1 MSKTLVIA
9 EKPSVAGDLA
19 RALERSHGK
28 FKKEKGFYEGDSMVI
43 SHTVGHLLEI
53 QEPEENRVVRGKW
66 SLENLPVLPT
76 HFDLVPREKAQDQLR
91 ILKKLL
97 TRKDVGEVINAC
109 DAGREGE
116 LIFQYV
122 VQHFKNKKPVK
133 RLWLNSMT
141 ADAIREGFAHLRSD
155 AEMVPL
161 SEAATCRSESDWL
174 VGINGSRAMT
184 AFYKELLGGFQVTP
198 VGRVQTPTLAIL
210 VEREEKIRNFEPRTY
225 FEIHGEFG
233 VAAGTYPGK
242 WFDENFKKSEDEDAK
257 AERLWDPVRAGEIKA
272 RCEGRTGTVHEERKP
287 TSQAPPLLYDLTT
300 LQREANGR
308 FGFSAKRT
316 LQLAQALYERHKVLT
331 YPRTDSR
338 YLPTDNLP
346 VAKNVLRSMEDPLAA
361 HARKALDSNWVT
373 LSPRIFNNAK
383 VSDHHAIIPTGTSP
397 ANLDEYEMKLYDLV
411 ARRFIAVFFP
421 PAKFEVTKRI
431 TTIEAEKFKTE
442 GKILREPGWLE
453 VYGKAAAGE
462 DEATLVPVNDGE
474 PAKADQ
480 IEVKELVTKP
490 PARFNEAT
498 LLSAMEGAGKLVED
512 EELREAM
519 SQRGLGTPATRAA
532 IIEGLLL
539 QEYIRREGRELAASA
554 KGIKLITA
562 IRELQIGALSS
573 PEMTGEWEYKLK
585 QIEAGQFGR
594 ETFMQEIR
602 DLVAGVIKKIK
613 DASGH
618 VNSETMR
625 GNFHDLDTACPRCGS
640 TAGFKESFK
649 AYDCKNQE
657 CKLVV
662 WKTVSGRELE
672 PEEVRSLLTTGNI
685 GPIKGFKS
693 KMGRP
698 FEAKLALSEGT
709 EWKTTFD
716 FGDGGIRSSEPFNKE
731 NATLVVETCP
741 VCNKGSIYDAGIAFA
756 CEHALAPEKK
766 CTFRMGKTILQR
778 EISAED
784 VRKIATDGK
793 TNLLTKFISK
803 KNRPF
808 NAFLVLD
815 KKTGK
820 VGFEFEPRAP
830 KAPKKS
836 AAKAAPSEAG
846 S

>member
-19 RALERSHGK
+19 KALGK
-28 FKKEKGFYEGDSMVI
+28 FKKEKGYYEGDTMVI

-53 QEPEENRVVRGKW
+53 QEPDSFKVVRGKW

-76 HFDLVPREKAQDQLR
+76 HFDLIPREKAQDQLR

-97 TRKDVGEVINAC
+97 ARKDVSEVVNAC

-116 LIFQYV
+116 LIFRYV
-122 VQHFKNKKPVK
+122 AQHFKNQKPVK
-133 RLWLNSMT
+133 RLWLQSMT
-141 ADAIREGFAHLRSD
+141 ADAIRQGFATLRDD
-155 AEMVPL
+155 AEMIPL
-161 SEAATCRSESDWL
+161 GEAATCRSESDWL

-210 VEREEKIRNFEPRTY
+210 VEREEKIRNFKARPY
-225 FEIHGEFG
+225 FEIHGTFA

-242 WFDENFKKSEDEDAK
+242 WFDEDFKKSDDEDAK
-257 AERLWDPVRAGEIKA
+257 SERLWDRVKADEIQTK
-272 RCEGRTGTVHEERKP
+272 CQGKTGTVSEERKP
-287 TSQAPPLLYDLTT
+287 TTQAPPLLYDLTT

-316 LQLAQALYERHKVLT
+316 LQLAQSLYERHKVLT

-338 YLPTDNLP
+338 YLPSDNLP
-346 VAKNVLRSMEDPLAA
+346 IAKKVLAGLDEPLAT
-361 HARKALDSNWVT
+361 HARKALANDWVKPT
-373 LSPRIFNNAK
+373 PRIFNNAK
-383 VSDHHAIIPTGTSP
+383 VSDHHAIIPTGASP
-397 ANLDEYEMKLYDLV
+397 DKLDEYEMKLYDLV
-411 ARRFIAVFFP
+411 ARRFIAVFYP

-431 TTIEAEKFKTE
+431 TTIEGEKFKTD

-453 VYGKAAAGE
+453 VYGKLAAGE
-462 DEATLVPVNDGE
+462 DDDSLVPVKEGE
-474 PAKADQ
+474 PAAAES
-480 IEVKELVTKP
+480 IEVKELETKP
-490 PARFNEAT
+490 PARYNEAT
-498 LLSAMEGAGKLVED
+498 LLSAMEGAGKLIED

-532 IIEGLLL
+532 IIEGLLT

-554 KGIKLITA
+554 KGMKLITA
-562 IRELQIGALSS
+562 LREIKIDALSS
-573 PEMTGEWEYKLK
+573 PELTGEWEHKLK
-585 QIEAGQFGR
+585 EMEAGRFKR
-594 ETFMQEIR
+594 DAFMEEIR
-602 DLVAGVIKKIK
+602 TLVANVIAKIK

-625 GNFHDLDTACPRCGS
+625 GNFHDLPTKCPRCGS

-662 WKTVSGRELE
+662 WKTVSSRELE
-672 PEEVRSLLTTGNI
+672 PTEVTTLLETGSV

-716 FGDGGIRSSEPFNKE
+716 FGDGGIRSNEPFNKE
-731 NATLVVETCP
+731 AATLIVEQCP
-741 VCNKGSIYDAGIAFA
+741 VCEKGGIYEAGIAYA
-756 CEHALAPEKK
+756 CEHGLGPEKK
-766 CTFRMGKTILQR
+766 CAFRMGKMILQR
-778 EISAED
+778 EISPDD
-784 VRKIATDGK
+784 VRKICTEGK

-803 KNRPF
+803 KGRPF

-815 KKTGK
+815 KKSGK
-820 VGFEFEPRAP
+820 VGFEFEERKP
-830 KAPKKS
+830 KAPKKG
-836 AAKAAPSEAG
+836 AAKAATA
-846 S
+846 

>member
-19 RALERSHGK
+19 KALGK
-28 FKKEKGFYEGDSMVI
+28 FKKEKGYYEGDTMVI

-53 QEPEENRVVRGKW
+53 QEPDSFKVVRGKW

-76 HFDLVPREKAQDQLR
+76 HFDLIPREKAQDQLR

-97 TRKDVGEVINAC
+97 ARKDVSEVINAC

-116 LIFQYV
+116 LIFRYV
-122 VQHFKNKKPVK
+122 AQHFKNQKPVK
-133 RLWLNSMT
+133 RLWLQSMT
-141 ADAIREGFAHLRSD
+141 ADAIRQGFATLRDD
-155 AEMVPL
+155 AEMIPL
-161 SEAATCRSESDWL
+161 GEAATCRSESDWL

-210 VEREEKIRNFEPRTY
+210 VEREEKIRNFKARPY
-225 FEIHGEFG
+225 FEIHGTFA

-242 WFDENFKKSEDEDAK
+242 WFDEDFKKSDDEDAK
-257 AERLWDPVRAGEIKA
+257 SERLWDRVKADEIQTK
-272 RCEGRTGTVHEERKP
+272 CQGKTGTVSEERKP
-287 TSQAPPLLYDLTT
+287 TTQAPPLLYDLTT

-316 LQLAQALYERHKVLT
+316 LQLAQSLYERHKVLT

-338 YLPTDNLP
+338 YLPSDNLP
-346 VAKNVLRSMEDPLAA
+346 IAKKVLAGLDEPLAT
-361 HARKALDSNWVT
+361 HARKALANDWVKPT
-373 LSPRIFNNAK
+373 PRIFNNAK
-383 VSDHHAIIPTGTSP
+383 VSDHHAIIPTGASP
-397 ANLDEYEMKLYDLV
+397 DKLDEYEMKLYDLV
-411 ARRFIAVFFP
+411 ARRFIAVFYP

-431 TTIEAEKFKTE
+431 TTIEGEKFKTD

-453 VYGKAAAGE
+453 VYGKLAAGE
-462 DEATLVPVNDGE
+462 DDDSLVPVKEGE
-474 PAKADQ
+474 AAAAES
-480 IEVKELVTKP
+480 IEVKELETKP
-490 PARFNEAT
+490 PARYNEAT
-498 LLSAMEGAGKLVED
+498 LLSAMEGAGKLIED

-532 IIEGLLL
+532 IIEGLLT

-554 KGIKLITA
+554 KGMKLITA
-562 IRELQIGALSS
+562 LREIKIDALSS
-573 PEMTGEWEYKLK
+573 PELTGEWEHKLK
-585 QIEAGQFGR
+585 EMEAGRFKR
-594 ETFMQEIR
+594 DAFMEEIR
-602 DLVAGVIKKIK
+602 TLVANVIAKIK

-625 GNFHDLDTACPRCGS
+625 GNFHDLPTKCPRCGS

-662 WKTVSGRELE
+662 WKTVSSRELE
-672 PEEVRSLLTTGNI
+672 PTEVTTLLETGSV

-716 FGDGGIRSSEPFNKE
+716 FGDGGIRSNEPFNKE
-731 NATLVVETCP
+731 AATLIVERCP
-741 VCNKGSIYDAGIAFA
+741 VCEKGGIYEAGIAYA
-756 CEHALAPEKK
+756 CEHGLGPEKK
-766 CTFRMGKTILQR
+766 CAFRMGKMILQR
-778 EISAED
+778 EISPDD
-784 VRKIATDGK
+784 VRKICTEGK

-803 KNRPF
+803 KGRPF

-815 KKTGK
+815 KKSGK
-820 VGFEFEPRAP
+820 VGFEFEERKP
-830 KAPKKS
+830 KAPKKG
-836 AAKAAPSEAG
+836 AAKATAA
-846 S
+846 

>member
-9 EKPSVAGDLA
+9 EKPSVAGDLS
-19 RALERSHGK
+19 RALGK
-28 FKKEKGFYEGDSMVI
+28 FKKEKGYYEGDEMVI

-53 QEPEENRVVRGKW
+53 QEPESHKVVRGKW
-66 SLENLPVLPT
+66 SLENLPVLPD
-76 HFDLVPREKAQDQLR
+76 HFDLVPREKAQEQLR

-97 TRKDVGEVINAC
+97 TRADIGEIINAC

-116 LIFQYV
+116 LIFRYV
-122 VQHFKNKKPVK
+122 VQHFKNKKPIK
-133 RLWLNSMT
+133 RLWLQSMT

-155 AEMVPL
+155 AEMIPL

-210 VEREEKIRNFEPRTY
+210 VEREEKIRNFKPRGY
-225 FEIHGEFG
+225 FELHGQFG
-233 VAAGTYPGK
+233 VTAGTYPGK
-242 WFDENFKKSEDEDAK
+242 WFDENFKKSGDEDAK
-257 AERLWDPVRAGEIKA
+257 AERIWDRAKAEEIKA
-272 RCEGRTGTVHEERKP
+272 KCEGKPGTVEETKTP
-287 TSQAPPLLYDLTT
+287 KSESSPLLYDLTT

-338 YLPTDNLP
+338 HLPEDNLP
-346 VAKNVLRSMEDPLAA
+346 VVKKVLGGMDDSSLAP
-361 HARKALDSNWVT
+361 HARKALDKGWVT
-373 LSPRIFNNAK
+373 KTPRVFNNAK
-383 VSDHHAIIPTGTSP
+383 VSDHHAIIPTGASP
-397 ANLDEYEMKLYDLV
+397 DKLDEYEMKLYDLV
-411 ARRFIAVFFP
+411 ARRFIAVFYP
-421 PAKFEVTKRI
+421 PAKYEVTKRV
-431 TTIEAEKFKTE
+431 TTVEGEKFKTD
-442 GKILREPGWLE
+442 GKVLIEPGWRE
-453 VYGKAAAGE
+453 VYGKTAAAE
-462 DEATLVPVNDGE
+462 DEESLVPVKQGE
-474 PAKADQ
+474 PADTQ
-480 IEVKELVTKP
+480 SIELKELQTKP
-490 PARFNEAT
+490 PARYTEAT
-498 LLSAMEGAGKLVED
+498 LLSAMEGAGKLVDD
-512 EELREAM
+512 EELRDAM
-519 SQRGLGTPATRAA
+519 SERGLGTPATRAA
-532 IIEGLLL
+532 VIEGLLT

-562 IRELQIGALSS
+562 LRELDIGALGS

-585 QIEAGQFGR
+585 QIEAGKFKR
-594 ETFMQEIR
+594 DEFMGEIR
-602 DLVAGVIKKIK
+602 NLVAGVIKKIK

-625 GNFHDLDTACPRCGS
+625 GNFHDLETKCPKCGG

-649 AYDCKNQE
+649 AYDCKNPE

-672 PEEVRSLLTTGNI
+672 PTEVTSLLETGSV
-685 GPIKGFKS
+685 GPLKGFKS

-698 FEAKLALSEGT
+698 FEAKLALTEAT

-716 FGDGGIRSSEPFNKE
+716 FGDGGVRNREPFNKE
-731 NATLVVETCP
+731 TATLIVETCP
-741 VCNKGSIYDAGIAFA
+741 VCNKGGIYEAGTAYA
-756 CEHALAPEKK
+756 CEHTLAEEKK
-766 CTFRMGKTILQR
+766 CSFRMGKTILQR
-778 EISAED
+778 EISPDD
-784 VRKIATDGK
+784 VRKICAEGK

-803 KNRPF
+803 KGRPF

-815 KKTGK
+815 KKSGK
-820 VGFEFEPRAP
+820 VGFEFEERKP

-836 AAKAAPSEAG
+836 AAKPEPAG
-846 S
+846 A

>member
-1 MSKTLVIA
+1 
-9 EKPSVAGDLA
+9 
-19 RALERSHGK
+19 
-28 FKKEKGFYEGDSMVI
+28 
-43 SHTVGHLLEI
+43 
-53 QEPEENRVVRGKW
+53 
-66 SLENLPVLPT
+66 
-76 HFDLVPREKAQDQLR
+76 
-91 ILKKLL
+91 
-97 TRKDVGEVINAC
+97 
-109 DAGREGE
+109 
-116 LIFQYV
+116 
-122 VQHFKNKKPVK
+122 
-133 RLWLNSMT
+133 
-141 ADAIREGFAHLRSD
+141 
-155 AEMVPL
+155 
-161 SEAATCRSESDWL
+161 
-174 VGINGSRAMT
+174 
-184 AFYKELLGGFQVTP
+184 
-198 VGRVQTPTLAIL
+198 
-210 VEREEKIRNFEPRTY
+210 
-225 FEIHGEFG
+225 
-233 VAAGTYPGK
+233 
-242 WFDENFKKSEDEDAK
+242 
-257 AERLWDPVRAGEIKA
+257 
-272 RCEGRTGTVHEERKP
+272 
-287 TSQAPPLLYDLTT
+287 
-300 LQREANGR
+300 
-308 FGFSAKRT
+308 
-316 LQLAQALYERHKVLT
+316 
-331 YPRTDSR
+331 
-338 YLPTDNLP
+338 
-346 VAKNVLRSMEDPLAA
+346 
-361 HARKALDSNWVT
+361 
-373 LSPRIFNNAK
+373 
-383 VSDHHAIIPTGTSP
+383 
-397 ANLDEYEMKLYDLV
+397 
-411 ARRFIAVFFP
+411 
-421 PAKFEVTKRI
+421 
-431 TTIEAEKFKTE
+431 
-442 GKILREPGWLE
+442 
-453 VYGKAAAGE
+453 
-462 DEATLVPVNDGE
+462 
-474 PAKADQ
+474 
-480 IEVKELVTKP
+480 
-490 PARFNEAT
+490 
-498 LLSAMEGAGKLVED
+498 
-512 EELREAM
+512 
-519 SQRGLGTPATRAA
+519 
-532 IIEGLLL
+532 
-539 QEYIRREGRELAASA
+539 
-554 KGIKLITA
+554 
-562 IRELQIGALSS
+562 
-573 PEMTGEWEYKLK
+573 MTGEWEYKLK

-625 GNFHDLDTACPRCGS
+625 GNFHDLDTPCPRCGS

-716 FGDGGIRSSEPFNKE
+716 FGDGGIRSSEPFNKD

-741 VCNKGSIYDAGIAFA
+741 VCSKGSIYDAGIAFA

>member
-19 RALERSHGK
+19 RALGK
-28 FKKEKGFYEGDSMVI
+28 FKKEKGFYEGDTMVI

-53 QEPEENRVVRGKW
+53 QEPEKFKVVRGKW
-66 SLENLPVLPT
+66 SLENLPVLPD

-97 TRKDVGEVINAC
+97 ARKDVTEVINAC

-116 LIFQYV
+116 LIFRYV
-122 VQHFKNKKPVK
+122 VQHLKNSKPVK
-133 RLWLNSMT
+133 RLWLQSMT
-141 ADAIREGFAHLRSD
+141 TDAIREGFANLRSD
-155 AEMVPL
+155 REMIPL

-225 FEIHGEFG
+225 FELHGEFA

-242 WFDENFKKSEDEDAK
+242 WFDEKFKKSADEDAK
-257 AERLWDPVRAGEIKA
+257 AERLWDRARAEEIRAK
-272 RCEGRTGTVHEERKP
+272 CEGKTGTVHEERKP
-287 TSQAPPLLYDLTT
+287 TTQAPPLLYDLTT
-300 LQREANGR
+300 LQREANSR

-316 LQLAQALYERHKVLT
+316 LQLAQALYEKHKVLT

-338 YLPTDNLP
+338 YLPADNLP
-346 VAKNVLRSMEDPLAA
+346 VAKKVLAGIDDPSLAP
-361 HARKALDSNWVT
+361 HARKALDNGWVKP
-373 LSPRIFNNAK
+373 SPRIFNNAK

-397 ANLDEYEMKLYDLV
+397 AHLDEYEMRLFDLV

-431 TTIEAEKFKTE
+431 TTVEGEKFKTE

-453 VYGKAAAGE
+453 VYGKTAAIDGE
-462 DEATLVPVNDGE
+462 GSLVPVDEGE
-474 PAKADQ
+474 TARAEK
-480 IEVKELVTKP
+480 IELKELQTKP
-490 PARFNEAT
+490 PPRFNEAT

-519 SQRGLGTPATRAA
+519 SERGLGTPATRAA
-532 IIEGLLL
+532 IIEGLLT

-562 IRELQIGALSS
+562 LREIKIEALSS
-573 PEMTGEWEYKLK
+573 PELTGEWEYKLK
-585 QIEAGQFGR
+585 QMEAGQFKR
-594 ETFMQEIR
+594 DAFMDEIR
-602 DLVAGVIKKIK
+602 RLVADVIKKIK

-618 VNSETMR
+618 VSSETMR
-625 GNFHDLDTACPRCGS
+625 GNFHDLETKCPKCGG
-640 TAGFKESFK
+640 TAGFRESFK
-649 AYDCKNQE
+649 AYDCKNPE

-662 WKTVSGRELE
+662 WKTVSSRELE
-672 PEEVRSLLTTGNI
+672 PSEVTALLETGSV

-698 FEAKLALSEGT
+698 FEAKLTLGEAT

-716 FGDGGIRSSEPFNKE
+716 FGDGGVRNNTPFDKAS
-731 NATLVVETCP
+731 ATLVVEKCP
-741 VCNKGSIYDAGIAFA
+741 VCGNGGIYDSGNAYA
-756 CEHALAPEKK
+756 CEHALAADKK
-766 CTFRMGKTILQR
+766 CSFRMGKMILQR
-778 EISAED
+778 EISADD
-784 VRKIATDGK
+784 VRKICTDGK

-803 KNRPF
+803 KGRPF

-820 VGFEFEPRAP
+820 VGFEFEERKP
-830 KAPKKS
+830 KAPKK
-836 AAKAAPSEAG
+836 AKAAAVAG
-846 S
+846 

>member
-19 RALERSHGK
+19 RALGK
-28 FKKEKGFYEGDSMVI
+28 FKKEKGYYEGDTMVI

-53 QEPEENRVVRGKW
+53 QEPDSFKVVRGKW

-76 HFDLVPREKAQDQLR
+76 HFDLIPREKAQDQLR

-97 TRKDVGEVINAC
+97 ARKDVSELVNAC

-116 LIFQYV
+116 LIFRYV
-122 VQHFKNKKPVK
+122 AQHFKNQKPVK
-133 RLWLNSMT
+133 RLWLQSMT
-141 ADAIREGFAHLRSD
+141 ADAIRQGFATLRDD
-155 AEMVPL
+155 AEMIPL
-161 SEAATCRSESDWL
+161 GEAATCRSESDWL

-210 VEREEKIRNFEPRTY
+210 VEREEKIRNFKARPY
-225 FEIHGEFG
+225 FEIHGTFA

-242 WFDENFKKSEDEDAK
+242 WFDEDFKKSDDEDAK
-257 AERLWDPVRAGEIKA
+257 SERLWDRAKADEIQTK
-272 RCEGRTGTVHEERKP
+272 CQGKTGTVSEERKP
-287 TSQAPPLLYDLTT
+287 TTQAPPLLYDLTT

-316 LQLAQALYERHKVLT
+316 LQLAQSLYERHKVLT

-338 YLPTDNLP
+338 YLPSDNLP
-346 VAKNVLRSMEDPLAA
+346 IAKKVLAGLDEPLAT
-361 HARKALDSNWVT
+361 HARKALANDWVKPT
-373 LSPRIFNNAK
+373 PRIFNNAK
-383 VSDHHAIIPTGTSP
+383 VSDHHAIIPTGASP
-397 ANLDEYEMKLYDLV
+397 DKLDEYEMKLYDLV
-411 ARRFIAVFFP
+411 ARRFIAVFYP

-431 TTIEAEKFKTE
+431 TTIEGEKFKTD

-453 VYGKAAAGE
+453 VYGKLAAGE
-462 DEATLVPVNDGE
+462 DDDSLVPVKEGE
-474 PAKADQ
+474 PAAAES
-480 IEVKELVTKP
+480 IEVKELETKP
-490 PARFNEAT
+490 PARYNEAT
-498 LLSAMEGAGKLVED
+498 LLSAMEGAGKLIED

-532 IIEGLLL
+532 IIEGLLT

-554 KGIKLITA
+554 KGMKLITA
-562 IRELQIGALSS
+562 LREIKIDALSS
-573 PEMTGEWEYKLK
+573 PELTGEWEHKLK
-585 QIEAGQFGR
+585 EMEAGRFKR
-594 ETFMQEIR
+594 DAFMEEIR
-602 DLVAGVIKKIK
+602 TLVANVIAKIK

-625 GNFHDLDTACPRCGS
+625 GNFHDLPTKCPRCGS

-662 WKTVSGRELE
+662 WKTVSSRELE
-672 PEEVRSLLTTGNI
+672 PTEVTTLLETGSV

-716 FGDGGIRSSEPFNKE
+716 FGDGGIRSNEPFNKE
-731 NATLVVETCP
+731 AATLIVEKCP
-741 VCNKGSIYDAGIAFA
+741 VCEKGGIYEAGIAYA
-756 CEHALAPEKK
+756 CEQGLGPEKK
-766 CTFRMGKTILQR
+766 CAFRMGKMILQR
-778 EISAED
+778 EISPDD
-784 VRKIATDGK
+784 VRQICTEGK

-803 KNRPF
+803 KGRPF

-815 KKTGK
+815 KKSGK
-820 VGFEFEPRAP
+820 VGFEFEERKP
-830 KAPKKS
+830 KAPKKG
-836 AAKAAPSEAG
+836 AAKAATA
-846 S
+846 

>member
-19 RALERSHGK
+19 KALGK
-28 FKKEKGFYEGDSMVI
+28 FKKEKGYYEGDTMVI

-53 QEPEENRVVRGKW
+53 QEPDSFKVVRGKW

-76 HFDLVPREKAQDQLR
+76 HFDLIPREKAQDQLR

-97 TRKDVGEVINAC
+97 ARKDVSEVVNAC

-116 LIFQYV
+116 LIFRYV
-122 VQHFKNKKPVK
+122 AQHFKNQKPVK
-133 RLWLNSMT
+133 RLWLQSMT
-141 ADAIREGFAHLRSD
+141 ADAIRQGFATLRDD
-155 AEMVPL
+155 AEMIPL
-161 SEAATCRSESDWL
+161 GEAATCRSESDWL

-210 VEREEKIRNFEPRTY
+210 VEREEKIRNFKARPY
-225 FEIHGEFG
+225 FEIHGTFA

-242 WFDENFKKSEDEDAK
+242 WFDEDFKKSDDEDAK
-257 AERLWDPVRAGEIKA
+257 SERLWDRVKADEIQTK
-272 RCEGRTGTVHEERKP
+272 CQGKTGTVSEERKP
-287 TSQAPPLLYDLTT
+287 TTQAPPLLYDLTT

-316 LQLAQALYERHKVLT
+316 LQLAQSLYERHKVLT

-338 YLPTDNLP
+338 YLPSDNLP
-346 VAKNVLRSMEDPLAA
+346 IAKKVLAGLDEPLAT
-361 HARKALDSNWVT
+361 HARKALANDWVKPT
-373 LSPRIFNNAK
+373 PRIFNNAK
-383 VSDHHAIIPTGTSP
+383 VSDHHAIIPTGASP
-397 ANLDEYEMKLYDLV
+397 DKLDEYEMKLYDLV
-411 ARRFIAVFFP
+411 ARRFIAVFYP

-431 TTIEAEKFKTE
+431 TTIEGEKFKTD

-453 VYGKAAAGE
+453 VYGKLAAGE
-462 DEATLVPVNDGE
+462 DDDSLVPVKEGE
-474 PAKADQ
+474 PAAAES
-480 IEVKELVTKP
+480 IEVKELETKP
-490 PARFNEAT
+490 PARYNEAT
-498 LLSAMEGAGKLVED
+498 LLSAMEGAGKLIED

-532 IIEGLLL
+532 IIEGLLT

-554 KGIKLITA
+554 KGMKLITA
-562 IRELQIGALSS
+562 LREIKIDALSS
-573 PEMTGEWEYKLK
+573 PELTGEWEHKLK
-585 QIEAGQFGR
+585 EMEAGRFKR
-594 ETFMQEIR
+594 DAFMEEIR
-602 DLVAGVIKKIK
+602 TLVANVIAKIK

-625 GNFHDLDTACPRCGS
+625 GNFHDLPTKCPRCGS

-662 WKTVSGRELE
+662 WKTVSSRELE
-672 PEEVRSLLTTGNI
+672 PTEVTTLLETGSV

-716 FGDGGIRSSEPFNKE
+716 FGDGGIRSNEPFNKE
-731 NATLVVETCP
+731 AATLIVEKCP
-741 VCNKGSIYDAGIAFA
+741 VCEKGGIYEAGIAYA
-756 CEHALAPEKK
+756 CEHGLGPEKK
-766 CTFRMGKTILQR
+766 CAFRMGKMILQR
-778 EISAED
+778 EISPDD
-784 VRKIATDGK
+784 VRKICTEGK

-803 KNRPF
+803 KGRPF

-820 VGFEFEPRAP
+820 VGFEFEERKP
-830 KAPKKS
+830 KAPKKG
-836 AAKAAPSEAG
+836 AAKAATA
-846 S
+846 

>member
-19 RALERSHGK
+19 KVLGK
-28 FKKEKGFYEGDSMVI
+28 FKKEKGYYEGDDMVI

-53 QEPEENRVVRGKW
+53 QEPESFKVVRGKW
-66 SLENLPVLPT
+66 SLENLPVLPD
-76 HFDLVPREKAQDQLR
+76 HFDLIPREKAQEQLR

-97 TRKDVGEVINAC
+97 ARKDVTEVINAC

-116 LIFQYV
+116 LIFRYV
-122 VQHFKNKKPVK
+122 VQHFKNSKPIK
-133 RLWLNSMT
+133 RLWLQSMT
-141 ADAIREGFAHLRSD
+141 ADAIRQGFAHLRSD
-155 AEMVPL
+155 AEMIPL

-210 VEREEKIRNFEPRTY
+210 VEREEKIRNFKPRGY
-225 FEIHGEFG
+225 FELHGQFG

-242 WFDENFKKSEDEDAK
+242 WYDENFKKSGDEDAK
-257 AERLWDPVRAGEIKA
+257 AERIWDRAKAEDIKA
-272 RCEGRTGTVHEERKP
+272 KCEGKIGTVEETKTP
-287 TSQAPPLLYDLTT
+287 KSESSPLLYDLTT

-338 YLPTDNLP
+338 YLPEDNLP
-346 VAKNVLRSMEDPLAA
+346 VVKKVLGGMDDSSLAP
-361 HARKALDSNWVT
+361 HARKALDKGWIT
-373 LSPRIFNNAK
+373 KTPRVFNNAK
-383 VSDHHAIIPTGTSP
+383 VSDHHAIIPTGAATDK
-397 ANLDEYEMKLYDLV
+397 LDEYEMKLYDLV

-421 PAKFEVTKRI
+421 PAKYEVTKRI
-431 TTIEAEKFKTE
+431 TTVEGEKFKTD
-442 GKILREPGWLE
+442 GKVLIEPGWRE
-453 VYGKAAAGE
+453 VYGKSAAGE
-462 DEATLVPVNDGE
+462 DEESLVPVKEGE
-474 PAKADQ
+474 PAATQ
-480 IEVKELVTKP
+480 AIELKELQTKP
-490 PARFNEAT
+490 PARYTEAS
-498 LLSAMEGAGKLVED
+498 LLSAMEGAGKLVDD

-519 SQRGLGTPATRAA
+519 SERGLGTPATRAA
-532 IIEGLLL
+532 IIEGLLT
-539 QEYIRREGRELAASA
+539 QEYIRREGRDLAASA

-562 IRELQIGALSS
+562 LREIKIDALSS
-573 PEMTGEWEYKLK
+573 PELTGEWEYKLK

-594 ETFMQEIR
+594 DAFMEEIR
-602 DLVAGVIKKIK
+602 RLVADVIKKIK

-625 GNFHDLDTACPRCGS
+625 GNFHDLETKCPKCGGS
-640 TAGFKESFK
+640 AGFKESFK
-649 AYDCKNQE
+649 AYDCKNPE

-662 WKTVSGRELE
+662 WKTVSSRELE
-672 PEEVRSLLTTGNI
+672 PAEVTELLQTGSV
-685 GPIKGFKS
+685 GPLKGFKS

-698 FEAKLALSEGT
+698 FEAKLALSEAT

-716 FGDGGIRSSEPFNKE
+716 FGDGGVRNREPFNKE
-731 NATLVVETCP
+731 TATLVVESCP
-741 VCNKGSIYDAGIAFA
+741 VCSKGGIYEAGTAFA
-756 CEHALAPEKK
+756 CEHTLAEEKK
-766 CTFRMGKTILQR
+766 CSFRMGKMILQR
-778 EISAED
+778 EISADD
-784 VRKIATDGK
+784 VRKICTDGK

-803 KNRPF
+803 KGRPF

-815 KKTGK
+815 KKSGK
-820 VGFEFEPRAP
+820 VGFEFEERKP

-836 AAKAAPSEAG
+836 AAKGEPAAA
-846 S
+846 

>member
-19 RALERSHGK
+19 KALGK
-28 FKKEKGFYEGDSMVI
+28 FKKEKGYYEGDTMVI

-53 QEPEENRVVRGKW
+53 QEPDSFKVVRGKW

-76 HFDLVPREKAQDQLR
+76 HFDLIPREKAQDQLR

-97 TRKDVGEVINAC
+97 ARKDVSEVVNAC

-116 LIFQYV
+116 LIFRYV
-122 VQHFKNKKPVK
+122 AQHFKNQKPVK
-133 RLWLNSMT
+133 RLWLQSMT
-141 ADAIREGFAHLRSD
+141 ADAIRQGFATLRDD
-155 AEMVPL
+155 AEMIPL
-161 SEAATCRSESDWL
+161 GEAATCRSESDWL

-210 VEREEKIRNFEPRTY
+210 VEREEKIRNFKARPY
-225 FEIHGEFG
+225 FEIHGTFA

-242 WFDENFKKSEDEDAK
+242 WFDEDFKKSDDEDAK
-257 AERLWDPVRAGEIKA
+257 SERLWDRVKADEIQTK
-272 RCEGRTGTVHEERKP
+272 CQGKTGTVSEERKP
-287 TSQAPPLLYDLTT
+287 TTQAPPLLYDLTT

-316 LQLAQALYERHKVLT
+316 LQLAQSLYERHKVLT

-338 YLPTDNLP
+338 YLPSDNLP
-346 VAKNVLRSMEDPLAA
+346 IAKKVLAGLDEPLAT
-361 HARKALDSNWVT
+361 HARKALANDWVKPT
-373 LSPRIFNNAK
+373 PRIFNNAK
-383 VSDHHAIIPTGTSP
+383 VSDHHAIIPTGASP
-397 ANLDEYEMKLYDLV
+397 DKLDEYEMKLYDLV
-411 ARRFIAVFFP
+411 ARRFIAVFYP

-431 TTIEAEKFKTE
+431 TTIEGEKFKTD

-453 VYGKAAAGE
+453 VYGKLAAGE
-462 DEATLVPVNDGE
+462 DDDSLVPVKEGE
-474 PAKADQ
+474 PAAAES
-480 IEVKELVTKP
+480 IEVKELETKP
-490 PARFNEAT
+490 PARYNEAT
-498 LLSAMEGAGKLVED
+498 LLSAMEGAGKLIED

-532 IIEGLLL
+532 IIEGLLT

-554 KGIKLITA
+554 KGMKLITA
-562 IRELQIGALSS
+562 LREIKIDALSS
-573 PEMTGEWEYKLK
+573 PELTGEWEHKLK
-585 QIEAGQFGR
+585 EMEAGRFKR
-594 ETFMQEIR
+594 DAFMEEIR
-602 DLVAGVIKKIK
+602 TLVANVIAKIK

-625 GNFHDLDTACPRCGS
+625 GNFHDLPTKCPRCGS

-662 WKTVSGRELE
+662 WKTVSSRELE
-672 PEEVRSLLTTGNI
+672 PTEVTTLLETGSV

-716 FGDGGIRSSEPFNKE
+716 FGDGGIRSNEPFNKE
-731 NATLVVETCP
+731 AATLIVEQCP
-741 VCNKGSIYDAGIAFA
+741 VCEKGGIYEAGIAYA
-756 CEHALAPEKK
+756 CEHGLGPEKK
-766 CTFRMGKTILQR
+766 CAFRMGKMILQR
-778 EISAED
+778 EISPDD
-784 VRKIATDGK
+784 VRKICAEGK
-793 TNLLTKFISK
+793 TNLLKKFISK
-803 KNRPF
+803 KGRPF

-820 VGFEFEPRAP
+820 VGFEFEERKP
-830 KAPKKS
+830 KAPKKKAETT
-836 AAKAAPSEAG
+836 AA
-846 S
+846 

>member
-19 RALERSHGK
+19 KALGK
-28 FKKEKGFYEGDSMVI
+28 FKKEKGYYEGDTMVI

-53 QEPEENRVVRGKW
+53 QEPDSFKVVRGKW

-76 HFDLVPREKAQDQLR
+76 HFDLIPREKAQDQLR

-97 TRKDVGEVINAC
+97 ARKDVSEVVNAC

-116 LIFQYV
+116 LIFRYV
-122 VQHFKNKKPVK
+122 AQHFKNQKPVK
-133 RLWLNSMT
+133 RLWLQSMT
-141 ADAIREGFAHLRSD
+141 ADAIRQGFATLRDD
-155 AEMVPL
+155 AEMIPL
-161 SEAATCRSESDWL
+161 GEAATCRSESDWL

-210 VEREEKIRNFEPRTY
+210 VEREEKIRNFKARPY
-225 FEIHGEFG
+225 FEIHGTFA

-242 WFDENFKKSEDEDAK
+242 WFDEDFKKSDDEDAK
-257 AERLWDPVRAGEIKA
+257 SERLWDRVKADEIQTK
-272 RCEGRTGTVHEERKP
+272 CQGKTGTVSEERKP
-287 TSQAPPLLYDLTT
+287 TTQAPPLLYDLTT

-316 LQLAQALYERHKVLT
+316 LQLAQSLYERHKVLT

-338 YLPTDNLP
+338 YLPSDNLP
-346 VAKNVLRSMEDPLAA
+346 IAKKVLAGLDEPLAT
-361 HARKALDSNWVT
+361 HARKALANDWVKPT
-373 LSPRIFNNAK
+373 PRIFNNAK
-383 VSDHHAIIPTGTSP
+383 VSDHHAIIPTGASP
-397 ANLDEYEMKLYDLV
+397 DKLDEYEMKLYDLV
-411 ARRFIAVFFP
+411 ARRFIAVFYP

-431 TTIEAEKFKTE
+431 TTIEGEKFKTD

-453 VYGKAAAGE
+453 VYGKLAAGE
-462 DEATLVPVNDGE
+462 DDDSLVPVKEGE
-474 PAKADQ
+474 PAAAES
-480 IEVKELVTKP
+480 IEVKELETKP
-490 PARFNEAT
+490 PARYNEAT
-498 LLSAMEGAGKLVED
+498 LLSAMEGAGKLIED

-532 IIEGLLL
+532 IIEGLLT

-554 KGIKLITA
+554 KGMKLITA
-562 IRELQIGALSS
+562 LREIKIDALSS
-573 PEMTGEWEYKLK
+573 PELTGEWEHKLK
-585 QIEAGQFGR
+585 EMEAGRFKR
-594 ETFMQEIR
+594 DAFMEEIR
-602 DLVAGVIKKIK
+602 TLVANVIAKIK

-625 GNFHDLDTACPRCGS
+625 GNFHDLPTKCPRCGS

-662 WKTVSGRELE
+662 WKTVSSRELE
-672 PEEVRSLLTTGNI
+672 PTEVTTLLETGSV

-716 FGDGGIRSSEPFNKE
+716 FGDGGIRSNEPFNKE
-731 NATLVVETCP
+731 AATLIVEKCP
-741 VCNKGSIYDAGIAFA
+741 VCEKGGIYEAGIAYA
-756 CEHALAPEKK
+756 CEHGLGPEKK
-766 CTFRMGKTILQR
+766 CAFRMGKMILQR
-778 EISAED
+778 EISPDD
-784 VRKIATDGK
+784 VRKICTEGK

-803 KNRPF
+803 KGRPF

-815 KKTGK
+815 KKSGK
-820 VGFEFEPRAP
+820 VGFEFEERKP
-830 KAPKKS
+830 KAPKKG
-836 AAKAAPSEAG
+836 AAKAATA
-846 S
+846 

>member
-19 RALERSHGK
+19 RALGK
-28 FKKEKGFYEGDSMVI
+28 FKKEKGYYEGDDMVI

-53 QEPEENRVVRGKW
+53 QEPDSYKVVRGKW
-66 SLENLPVLPT
+66 SLENLPVLPD
-76 HFDLVPREKAQDQLR
+76 HFDLIPREKAQEQLR

-97 TRKDVGEVINAC
+97 ARKDVEEVINAC

-116 LIFQYV
+116 LIFRYV

-133 RLWLNSMT
+133 RLWLQSMT
-141 ADAIREGFAHLRSD
+141 SDAIREGFAHLRSD
-155 AEMVPL
+155 NEMLPL
-161 SEAATCRSESDWL
+161 SEAAHCRSESDWL

-210 VEREEKIRNFEPRTY
+210 VEREEKIRNFEPRAY
-225 FEIHGEFG
+225 FELHGDFV
-233 VAAGTYPGK
+233 VAAGNYAGK

-257 AERLWDPVRAGEIKA
+257 AERIWDRAKAEEIQAK
-272 RCEGRTGTVHEERKP
+272 CQGQSGTVTEERKP
-287 TSQAPPLLYDLTT
+287 TTQAPPLLYDLTT

-316 LQLAQALYERHKVLT
+316 LQLAQSLYERHKVLT

-338 YLPTDNLP
+338 YLPSDNLP
-346 VAKNVLRSMEDPLAA
+346 VAKKVLGSIDDPSLTP
-361 HARKALDSNWVT
+361 HARKALENDWVKP
-373 LSPRIFNNAK
+373 SPRIFNNAK

-411 ARRFIAVFFP
+411 TRRFIAVFYP
-421 PAKFEVTKRI
+421 AAKFEVTKRI
-431 TTIEAEKFKTE
+431 TEIAGEKFKTE
-442 GKILREPGWLE
+442 GKILRELGWLE
-453 VYGKAAAGE
+453 VYGKEAVSE
-462 DEATLVPVNDGE
+462 DDTSLVAVKDGE
-474 PAKADQ
+474 TATAQ
-480 IEVKELVTKP
+480 AIEIKECQTKP
-490 PARFNEAT
+490 PPRFNEAT
-498 LLSAMEGAGKLVED
+498 LLSAMEGAGKFVED

-532 IIEGLLL
+532 IIEGLLT

-562 IRELQIGALSS
+562 LRELQIGALSS

-585 QIEAGQFGR
+585 QIEAGEFKR
-594 ETFMQEIR
+594 DAFMQEIR

-618 VNSETMR
+618 VNSETMG
-625 GNFHDLDTACPRCGS
+625 GNFKDLAAPCPKCGS

-649 AYDCKNQE
+649 AYDCKNPD

-662 WKTVSGRELE
+662 WKTVSSRELE
-672 PEEVRSLLTTGNI
+672 PEEVRTLLETGSV
-685 GPIKGFKS
+685 GPLKGFKS

-716 FGDGGIRSSEPFNKE
+716 FGDGGIRNNEPFNKE
-731 NATLVVETCP
+731 TATLIVEKCP
-741 VCNKGSIYDAGIAFA
+741 VCEKGAIYDSGNAYA
-756 CEHALAPEKK
+756 CEHGLGPEKK
-766 CTFRMGKTILQR
+766 CAFRMGKMILQR
-778 EISAED
+778 EISPDD
-784 VRKIATDGK
+784 VRKICAEGK
-793 TNLLTKFISK
+793 TSLLTKFISK
-803 KNRPF
+803 KGRPF

-815 KKTGK
+815 KKSGK
-820 VGFEFEPRAP
+820 VGFEFEERKPRE
-830 KAPKKS
+830 KAPKKA
-836 AAKAAPSEAG
+836 AAKAEPAAA
-846 S
+846 